1 MKLFTKGIDK
11 KLFAQYPKGGS
22 LEGQKVIA
30 KIFNPYGR
38 GRWYIMNSDPDEPD
52 YLWGIV
58 ELFQGEPEVG
68 SFSREELE
76 NIKVVPIGMQ
86 EYARACGNFFDAV
99 QSRTLCHLGDDT
111 MREAIIGSSKRP
123 LGDAW
128 AWNRRSTTNITP
140 LVAATLAH
148 YGITSKA
155 IERELVRS
163 RIF

>member
-76 NIKVVPIGMQ
+76 NIKVGAFKLPL
-86 EYARACGNFFDAV
+86 ERDLYFDETDAMEV
-99 QSRTLCHLGDDT
+99 YNGLKSGKTFEHGGD
-111 MREAIIGSSKRP
+111 
-123 LGDAW
+123 
-128 AWNRRSTTNITP
+128 
-140 LVAATLAH
+140 
-148 YGITSKA
+148 
-155 IERELVRS
+155 
-163 RIF
+163 